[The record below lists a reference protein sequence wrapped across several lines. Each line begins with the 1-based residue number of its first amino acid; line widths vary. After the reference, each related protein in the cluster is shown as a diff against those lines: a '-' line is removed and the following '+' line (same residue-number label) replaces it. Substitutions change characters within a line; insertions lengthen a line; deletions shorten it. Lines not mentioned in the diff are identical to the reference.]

1 VLNAGGVK
9 ACLSVFGANQI
20 NMVSSGIIL
29 RRQGWLA
36 VVLGL
41 SVLSEAHAAFSGLVP
56 LSYSGQVA
64 YSYTYVENAGSQSEA
79 TSLLFGL
86 GASGYIWRPW
96 FATTSLALSAGLSST
111 NSTSS
116 RSEGTVGTGS
126 FSVAVF
132 PGSRFP
138 FSISYSRTDSR
149 SEQFQDIS
157 QISGSTSFRVT
168 RLTLRQSY
176 RPRAY
181 NQLYNGWYSSTEYD
195 GGSFGSSSEVYGL
208 NYQLRIPQ
216 QTLTI
221 DIAHTS
227 TRARNITDES
237 SVNMVSLG
245 HVYTPSAELGVNSL
259 VSYVEVDPIGNS
271 GTSTDSQAFSSFF
284 WRPEYRAVR
293 VSGGVRLSE
302 TKSGMAT
309 EASRS
314 LSTNLGLGYQI
325 SRSLSMNAGASLST
339 SESGSSQTLST
350 AQTAGLS
357 YSGGQTQWR
366 GISHSWQWNV
376 SASNTTTQVETNGV
390 ASNEGS
396 PSSQNISSGIGHN
409 LGKSWATGSANSLAA
424 TFSQSL
430 SGSKNSEID
439 DITTSVNQG
448 VGLSWSSRGRRGTTY
463 VSGRFNDS
471 RSFSDEDIAVVFQD
485 FSDPD
490 AVFQSFSLSYS
501 TDVTFGRLSSM
512 SGSSNYQATQSA
524 TTTSLGEEQE
534 NSSRSISGG
543 LSYRHNRP
551 FGVYNLRFTSSLQGS
566 KQIASASPTSTLK
579 WRGVFRYSLGL
590 LSTALSFNA
599 SQSAGGNI
607 IKSMN
612 FQATRSF

>member
-1 VLNAGGVK
+1 
-9 ACLSVFGANQI
+9 
-20 NMVSSGIIL
+20 MVSSGIIL
-29 RRQGWLA
+29 RRRGWLA

-41 SVLSEAHAAFSGLVP
+41 SVLSEAHAAFNGLVP

-64 YSYTYVENAGSQSEA
+64 YNYTYVENADSQSEA

-96 FATTSLALSAGLSST
+96 FATTSLALNVGLSSA

-126 FSVAVF
+126 FSVGVF

-138 FSISYSRTDSR
+138 FSMSYSRTDSR

-157 QISGSTSFRVT
+157 QISGNTRFRVT

-181 NQLYNGWYSSTEYD
+181 NQLYNGWFSSTKYD
-195 GGSFGSSSEVYGL
+195 AEVFGSSSEVYGL

-216 QTLTI
+216 QVLSI

-227 TRARNITDES
+227 TRARGMADDS

-245 HVYTPSAELGVNSL
+245 HVYIPSAELGVNSL

-284 WRPEYRAVR
+284 WRPEYRALR

-302 TKSGMAT
+302 SKSGTAT

-314 LSTNLGLGYQI
+314 LSTSLSLGYQL

-339 SESGSSQTLST
+339 SASGGSQTLSM
-350 AQTAGLS
+350 AQTVGLS

-366 GISHSWQWNV
+366 GISHSWQWN
-376 SASNTTTQVETNGV
+376 ANATNATTQVETNNDV
-390 ASNEGS
+390 ATSDEGS
-396 PSSQNISSGIGHN
+396 LSTQNISSGIGHN
-409 LGKSWATGSANSLAA
+409 LIKSWAAGSASSLAA

-430 SGSKNSEID
+430 SGGKNSEAD
-439 DITTSVNQG
+439 NITKSLNQG
-448 VGLSWSSRGRRGTTY
+448 LSLSWSSRRRRGTTY
-463 VSGRFNDS
+463 VSGRFSDS
-471 RSFSDEDIAVVFQD
+471 RSFSNDEDIIALFRD
-485 FSDPD
+485 FSNPD
-490 AVFQSFSLSYS
+490 TVFQSFSLSYNA
-501 TDVTFGRLSSM
+501 DITFGRLSSI
-512 SGSSNYQATQSA
+512 SGGANYQATQSA
-524 TTTSLGEEQE
+524 TKTETEEQE
-534 NSSRSISGG
+534 SSSRSIAGG
-543 LSYRHNRP
+543 VSYRHSRP
-551 FGVYNLRFTSSLQGS
+551 FGVYNLRFTTNLQGG
-566 KQIASASPTSTLK
+566 KQIASASPTSTLR
-579 WRGVFRYSLGL
+579 WRAGLRYNLGL
-590 LSTALSFNA
+590 LSTALTFNA